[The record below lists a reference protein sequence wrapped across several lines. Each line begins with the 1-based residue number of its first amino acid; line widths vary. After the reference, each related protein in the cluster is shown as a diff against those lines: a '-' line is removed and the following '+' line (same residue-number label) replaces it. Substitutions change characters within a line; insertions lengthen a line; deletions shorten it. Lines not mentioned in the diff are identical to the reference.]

1 MTSKPKFKIKRQG
14 YDRLTVDS
22 YIDTLSQ
29 ELEFANAKL
38 NVYRKQLDF
47 LSEQLEVKQ
56 DQNIQL
62 LNDIRL
68 INDNVDQLKV
78 HSIEDN
84 KIIKC
89 AQESADEIILEALLI
104 AKDILD
110 TLALTSSNTKEY
122 KDDLLV
128 LLDSITKSI
137 KDINIIEPLNIDL
150 DI

>member
-22 YIDTLSQ
+22 YIDTISQ
-29 ELEFANAKL
+29 ELEFSNAKL

-62 LNDIRL
+62 LNDIKL
-68 INDNVDQLKV
+68 INDNVDQIKI
-78 HSIEDN
+78 HSIEDD
-84 KIIKC
+84 KVVKS
-89 AQESADEIILEALLI
+89 AQESADAIILEALLI

-122 KDDLLV
+122 KDDLLI